1 MEFSEI
7 LTISIHNSE
16 HSHEEIARAA
26 SIKSNTLS
34 EYRCGRLQMS
44 IDAFIQLINGFTLL
58 GESDK
63 ALDLLKFIV
72 GGNWHVLYIKNT
84 ANNLPGEI
92 ILDMII
98 SFGKLVCEYKE
109 KAEYDQ
115 IGDHDRFELRSAA
128 MGMISLLNDFVYHIN
143 ANEKL

>member
-1 MEFSEI
+1 

-16 HSHEEIARAA
+16 FSHEEIARAA

-44 IDAFIQLINGFTLL
+44 IDAFMQLINGFTLL

-63 ALDLLKFIV
+63 ALDLLKFIA
-72 GGNWHVLYIKNT
+72 GNNWNILCIKNT
-84 ANNLPGEI
+84 ADHPLKEI

-115 IGDHDRFELRSAA
+115 IGDHDRFKLRSAA
-128 MGMISLLNDFVYHIN
+128 MGVISLLNDFVYHIN
-143 ANEKL
+143 TNEKL